1 MSKKLMYLTIFA
13 LVTCLVNSAAAELVG
28 HWRFD
33 EGTGDAANDSS
44 GYGNHGTLIDS
55 VQWDVGQIGGAVKFD
70 GTPGYVQIP
79 HGDNLKLINQG
90 DYTITMWFRQDVV
103 EGIANLLQQADL
115 NGTGR
120 TLLLADSS
128 TGIRTYLGGTS
139 TVSGVIEEAGV
150 YKGTVY
156 DVT

>member
-1 MSKKLMYLTIFA
+1 MSKKLMYLAIFA
-13 LVTCLVNSAAAELVG
+13 LVAGFVNNAAAELVG

-33 EGTGDAANDSS
+33 EGTGDTANDSS

-90 DYTITMWFRQDVV
+90 DFTITMWFMQDEVTDCRR
-103 EGIANLLQQADL
+103 EGFERSRVFRRILRHHLFPRHP
-115 NGTGR
+115 TPR
-120 TLLLADSS
+120 C
-128 TGIRTYLGGTS
+128 R
-139 TVSGVIEEAGV
+139 
-150 YKGTVY
+150 
-156 DVT
+156 